1 MYELTIFKNQFDN
14 KTHRRTT
21 FLNWMDFVVC
31 LRDSYTKPGVKGGPS
46 SSPLLTP
53 AVFDVGTTRSN
64 KAVLYW
70 SSWCCVDVDD
80 PIDGCTDDESLRTWL
95 QRKYGQYDYVVYNTA
110 GCRRDN
116 LKFRIIFRLDEQV
129 ENARI
134 KPFWHALNTEL
145 GELGDPQTK
154 DLARM
159 YYAPAQYPNA
169 YSFFMVNSGG
179 SPLNVSELI
188 AKHPYHEKTGNTFL
202 DRLSPEMQRAVIQH
216 RKDGL
221 NNTDYR
227 WSSYHDCPFWPR
239 KLGAQYMQITDSG
252 WYLKMYKIMIA
263 IAGNAYSK
271 GYPITANQIAD
282 LCREFDRDTG
292 NWYENRPLTAEADRA
307 LEFIYR
313 NN

>member
-1 MYELTIFKNQFDN
+1 
-14 KTHRRTT
+14 
-21 FLNWMDFVVC
+21 
-31 LRDSYTKPGVKGGPS
+31 
-46 SSPLLTP
+46 
-53 AVFDVGTTRSN
+53 
-64 KAVLYW
+64 
-70 SSWCCVDVDD
+70 
-80 PIDGCTDDESLRTWL
+80 
-95 QRKYGQYDYVVYNTA
+95 
-110 GCRRDN
+110 
-116 LKFRIIFRLDEQV
+116 
-129 ENARI
+129 
-134 KPFWHALNTEL
+134 
-145 GELGDPQTK
+145 
-154 DLARM
+154 
-159 YYAPAQYPNA
+159 
-169 YSFFMVNSGG
+169 
-179 SPLNVSELI
+179 
-188 AKHPYHEKTGNTFL
+188 
-202 DRLSPEMQRAVIQH
+202 MQRAVIQH

-239 KLGAQYMQITDSG
+239 KLGAQYMQITGSG